1 MHVLGRSVHY
11 KGENMA
17 HVFFFQ
23 FNFIVEEVQTDTTVV
38 PRGVVA
44 AMKALREKEKA
55 AKGIILHFD
64 FFVLFYIM
72 GYSVHI
78 ARAS

>member
-1 MHVLGRSVHY
+1 M
-11 KGENMA
+11 
-17 HVFFFQ
+17 
-23 FNFIVEEVQTDTTVV
+23 EEVQTDTTVV

-55 AKGIILHFD
+55 AKGIFLHFN
-64 FFVLFYIM
+64 FVALFYIM

-78 ARAS
+78 ARTS